1 MTTQRGESKRVRG
14 YLLSQGERYT
24 FAELWVRF
32 VKARVDLI
40 DAATGIT
47 DEQAAF
53 KFDPEEGS
61 IQEVLSHVV
70 TVSGRVSRLVEAL
83 ANGGT
88 RSAADVEDQQDHE
101 IETIA
106 TLRARLLSDSIE
118 WSAMTER
125 LPEPPSFDATSSHFA
140 FGELH
145 ARAWYLFQRVHD
157 LDHIGQIDKNKA
169 EPGYPGA

>member
-1 MTTQRGESKRVRG
+1 MTTQRGESERVRG

-40 DAATGIT
+40 DAATGVT

-53 KFDPEEGS
+53 KFDPEEWS

-83 ANGGT
+83 ANGG
-88 RSAADVEDQQDHE
+88 
-101 IETIA
+101 
-106 TLRARLLSDSIE
+106 
-118 WSAMTER
+118 
-125 LPEPPSFDATSSHFA
+125 
-140 FGELH
+140 
-145 ARAWYLFQRVHD
+145 
-157 LDHIGQIDKNKA
+157 
-169 EPGYPGA
+169 

>member
-1 MTTQRGESKRVRG
+1 MTTAQGEAERVRG

-32 VKARVDLI
+32 VKARLDLI
-40 DAATGIT
+40 DAAAGVS

-53 KFDPEEGS
+53 KPDPDEWS
-61 IQEVLSHVV
+61 ILEVLSHVV
-70 TVSGRVSRLVEAL
+70 TVSGRVSRLVETL

-88 RSAADVEDQQDHE
+88 RSADDVEDQQDHE
-101 IETIA
+101 VETIDR
-106 TLRARLLSDSIE
+106 LRTRLLADSIA

-125 LPEPPSFDATSSHFA
+125 LPEPPSFDATSNHFA

-157 LDHIGQIDKNKA
+157 MDHIGQIGKNKQT
-169 EPGYPGA
+169 PGYPSS